1 MLNLAWAQIR
11 SHPTRH
17 LAVLLA
23 VVLGTLFL
31 AATSVF
37 SSTSEAGLRAVAAAP
52 LTAADV
58 VVDRDPETADPG
70 SDWPSAV
77 AEHPDVETVTEVHA
91 RTVQVATDDLRG
103 TANVHGLADDPG
115 LRWFDLAEGDWP
127 VGTDEVVADSDTL
140 ESLGLR
146 VGDTVRFTGSPADA
160 EAVPGGGTEGTRD
173 GEGLRSSGEHVT
185 VTGSVALDFQPL
197 TGVRFTFY
205 APEVYFAGDSPLTVL
220 ASTAPGVSPETAVTS
235 LEAALPP
242 DLYVMTAEDQA
253 RLAAD
258 RFAGGSQ
265 QLDLLLLACALM
277 ALLAAAMV
285 IANTFTILLTQR
297 RRDTALLRLVGA
309 DRGQVRALVV
319 AEALII
325 GGVGS
330 LVGLGAG
337 IAVGYAGASL
347 TGLAGA
353 GPHLDPLLLAGCALV
368 GVGTT
373 VAAAWAPARTAAGTA
388 PVEAL
393 RSAPL
398 DGAVRFRAVH
408 ALGTVCALLGLGAMV
423 AGARVESLPLALG
436 GGFAGAVGVLMA
448 LRYPISRLLR
458 LAHRPLRRMG
468 GVADLAGANLRRDT
482 GRAATATLA
491 LVLGLGLISAL
502 TTAAATGRATI
513 DGDLNSRYPVDVSA
527 RVDEGSVAAGTV
539 ERVREIEGLAYV
551 ESPRTAQ
558 MVVEGLDRVTVVG
571 VSPRL
576 AEVTGAETLLG
587 SAGNT
592 DTDTGFDPGG
602 HPVML
607 VSGDQLEALG
617 VEPGESVELGVD
629 GTARGFTVYPSALAT
644 ASGTAAPVVLAEV
657 LEDLARESTRGMVWG
672 VAAPGIDRDHL
683 ADQMDLVAG
692 ADPEVSLSGAL
703 SERGDL
709 TEVLDLLVALA
720 LVMLLVTVVISGLG
734 VANTLSLS
742 VLERTR
748 EVALLRALGLSRA
761 GLYGTLA
768 VEAVVVC
775 QLGAV
780 LGVLLGVP
788 FGLVGVDAIVGGTA
802 PLEVAVPWSALGLVL
817 ASALGVGV
825 LATLVPAA
833 RAARVAPAE
842 GLTHG

>member
-11 SHPTRH
+11 SHPARL

-31 AATSVF
+31 AATAVF
-37 SSTSEAGLRAVAAAP
+37 SSTSAAGLRAVAAAP
-52 LTAADV
+52 LTVADV
-58 VVDRDPETADPG
+58 VVDRDPEAVDPG
-70 SDWPSAV
+70 PDWASAV
-77 AEHPDVETVTEVHA
+77 AEHPHVETVTEVHA

-103 TANVHGLADDPG
+103 TANVYGLADDPG

-127 VGTDEVVADSDTL
+127 VSRHEVVADTDTL

-146 VGDTVRFTGSPADA
+146 VGDTVRVSGNRTNGSEGDA
-160 EAVPGGGTEGTRD
+160 ESEEGERPA
-173 GEGLRSSGEHVT
+173 GEHTVT
-185 VTGSVALDFQPL
+185 VTGSVDLDFQPL
-197 TGVRFTFY
+197 TGVRYTFY
-205 APEVYFAGDSPLTVL
+205 APEAYFAGDSPLTVL
-220 ASTAPGVSPETAVTS
+220 AGVAQGVSAGEAVTS
-235 LEAALPP
+235 LTAALSPE
-242 DLYVMTAEDQA
+242 LHVMTAEEQA

-265 QLDLLLLACALM
+265 QLDLILLACALM

-285 IANTFTILLTQR
+285 IANTFTILLSQR

-309 DRGQVRALVV
+309 DHGQVRALVV

-325 GGVGS
+325 GCAGS
-330 LVGLGAG
+330 LIGLGAG
-337 IAVGYAGASL
+337 IAVGYTGASL
-347 TGLAGA
+347 AGLAGD
-353 GPHLDPLLLAGCALV
+353 GPHLSPLLLAGCV
-368 GVGTT
+368 IIGVGTT
-373 VAAAWAPARTAAGTA
+373 VAAAWAPARGAADTA
-388 PVEAL
+388 PAEAL

-398 DGAVRFRAVH
+398 DGAVRFRATH
-408 ALGTVCALLGLGAMV
+408 ALGTVLALFGVGAMV

-458 LAHRPLRRMG
+458 LVHRPLRRMG

-513 DGDLNSRYPVDVSA
+513 DGDLDSRYPVDVSA
-527 RVDEGSVAAGTV
+527 RVDEGSVSPGTV
-539 ERVREIEGLAYV
+539 ERVREIEGLEYV

-558 MVVEGLDRVTVVG
+558 LEIEGLDRVTVVG

-576 AEVTGAETLLG
+576 AEATGSEALLDAA
-587 SAGNT
+587 AGT
-592 DTDTGFDPGG
+592 DAGFGPGQ
-602 HPVML
+602 HPPML
-607 VSGDQLEALG
+607 VSGDQLEALDAT
-617 VEPGESVELGVD
+617 PGESVELGVD
-629 GTARGFTVYPSALAT
+629 GAARTFTVYPSALAT
-644 ASGTAAPVVLAEV
+644 ASGTAAPVVLVEV
-657 LEDLARESTRGMVWG
+657 LEDMARGTARGMVWG
-672 VAAPGIDRDHL
+672 VSAPGTDRDHL

-692 ADPEVSLSGAL
+692 ADPEVSLGGAL

-720 LVMLLVTVVISGLG
+720 LVMLLVTVVISALG

-761 GLYGTLA
+761 GLCGTLA
-768 VEAVVVC
+768 VEAVVIC
-775 QLGAV
+775 QLGAA
-780 LGVLLGVP
+780 LGVILGVP
-788 FGLVGVDAIVGGTA
+788 FGLAGVDAIVGGTA
-802 PLEVAVPWSALGLVL
+802 PLVVSVPWRELGLVL
-817 ASALGVGV
+817 AAALVIGV
-825 LATLVPAA
+825 LATLAPAV

-842 GLTHG
+842 GLTRE